1 LRNKDKFI
9 SVEQK
14 ILIARPTSPNSLQ
27 KFIPYLALLKRI
39 SIKIKLWMIGQWI
52 NFAQKTTMKNLLS
65 FALLAI
71 VLVACNKYEEGSNY
85 SLYSAK
91 ARLVNTWNLV
101 SSEVE
106 NGGFSTTNTGYS
118 EIVVTFKKDDTYSFT
133 GKFIGIP
140 FSESGTWAFNS
151 DKTAV
156 TVKDS
161 DGDTDTWSIIKLKNK
176 ELKVQYVDGDNTFTF
191 EFGE

>member
-1 LRNKDKFI
+1 
-9 SVEQK
+9 
-14 ILIARPTSPNSLQ
+14 
-27 KFIPYLALLKRI
+27 
-39 SIKIKLWMIGQWI
+39 
-52 NFAQKTTMKNLLS
+52 MKNLFSLLVLS
-65 FALLAI
+65 TVLL
-71 VLVACNKYEEGSNY
+71 ACNKYEEGSNF

-118 EIVVTFKKDDTYSFT
+118 EIVVTFSKDDTYSYS

-140 FSESGTWAFNS
+140 FSETGTWAFNS
-151 DKTAV
+151 DKTAI
-156 TVKDS
+156 TLK
-161 DGDTDTWSIIKLKNK
+161 DGDGNTDTWTLIKLKDK
-176 ELKVQYVDGDNTFTF
+176 ELKVEYVDGSNTLTF

>member
-1 LRNKDKFI
+1 
-9 SVEQK
+9 
-14 ILIARPTSPNSLQ
+14 
-27 KFIPYLALLKRI
+27 
-39 SIKIKLWMIGQWI
+39 
-52 NFAQKTTMKNLLS
+52 
-65 FALLAI
+65 
-71 VLVACNKYEEGSNY
+71 
-85 SLYSAK
+85 LYSAK

-118 EIVVTFKKDDTYSFT
+118 EIVVTFTKDETYSLS

-151 DKTAV
+151 DKTAI
-156 TVKDS
+156 TLKDDDGNS
-161 DGDTDTWSIIKLKNK
+161 DNWSIIKLKDK